1 MNTYVKKEELS
12 QINNLTFHLKE
23 LEQTKPKANRRKEK
37 TKIRTKRNEIEN
49 TKQWRKN
56 NETKR
61 WFFKKIN
68 ETDKSLSEL
77 RKRKRRLKLVKIRNE
92 TTNLTEIKMDYRE
105 ILWIIICYQIR

>member
-1 MNTYVKKEELS
+1 M
-12 QINNLTFHLKE
+12 
-23 LEQTKPKANRRKEK
+23 
-37 TKIRTKRNEIEN
+37 RTKRNEIEN